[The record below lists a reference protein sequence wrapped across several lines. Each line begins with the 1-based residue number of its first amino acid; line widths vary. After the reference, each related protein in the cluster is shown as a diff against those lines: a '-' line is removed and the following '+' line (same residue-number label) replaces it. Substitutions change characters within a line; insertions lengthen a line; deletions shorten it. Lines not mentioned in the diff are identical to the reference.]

1 MGELYLKVFTE
12 ETKHKPLNM
21 KPNTCAHIQCNISFS
36 FVDFFIFGKPSR
48 PRNPLVG
55 RTGFGFS
62 EDFSSEFVVNMSS
75 VYVE

>member
-21 KPNTCAHIQCNISFS
+21 KPKTCAHIQCNISLS

-48 PRNPLVG
+48 TWNPLVG
-55 RTGFGFS
+55 RYGFWD
-62 EDFSSEFVVNMSS
+62 DFSSVISNMSS